1 MRSLNIKT
9 LQDTDSMIRISK
21 YQDIRGQFSILE
33 MFPSKSWKER
43 RCLEHFRF
51 DEAFLTKLGLASG
64 LLLESRFCLRWN
76 FNNNFLRNFLTKKC
90 VNSVWEF
97 ELMLHRWNAS
107 IAKRILSKVWLFV
120 NTKWTLWSGHGRRKC
135 FSKMLFVTAT
145 VPGFT
150 FSTSCC
156 PRREEKLFELIFSKK
171 SSMLPIFRRKSA
183 ENPVKYLIKYFS
195 VNTALPNSIVWV
207 KTTNLAQ
214 KLCTNK
220 LLWNQNCR
228 FSTNYW

>member
-1 MRSLNIKT
+1 MCKLCVR
-9 LQDTDSMIRISK
+9 
-21 YQDIRGQFSILE
+21 
-33 MFPSKSWKER
+33 WK
-43 RCLEHFRF
+43 
-51 DEAFLTKLGLASG
+51 
-64 LLLESRFCLRWN
+64 
-76 FNNNFLRNFLTKKC
+76 
-90 VNSVWEF
+90 F
-97 ELMLHRWNAS
+97 EVMLHRWNAS

-120 NTKWTLWSGHGRRKC
+120 NTKWTLWSGHRRRRC
-135 FSKMLFVTAT
+135 FSKMLLVRAT

-150 FSTSCC
+150 FSTICC
-156 PRREEKLFELIFSKK
+156 PRREEKLLELIISKK